1 MSIGAAL
8 VGAGGSLLGGLI
20 GKSGQ
25 SSANRANLNIA
36 REQMA
41 FQERMSNTAYQ
52 RSSADLK
59 KAGLNRILA
68 LGSPASS
75 PAGAQATMQNEN
87 AQLGQAVSGAANSAA
102 SMAMQMAQVKNI
114 EAQTQK
120 VKTETTALGI
130 NAAKGE
136 LGTSV
141 ADTAKKY
148 FSPEAVQKAAAGLTT
163 SAKQGYKN
171 VEKELEQFFNM
182 VEKFNFPGG
191 AKLDKP
197 KSRTEKTYKSGK
209 KSNYKRNK

>member
-1 MSIGAAL
+1 MSIGGAL
-8 VGAGGSLLGGLI
+8 IGAGGALLGGLI

-102 SMAMQMAQVKNI
+102 SVAMQMAQIQNVQ
-114 EAQTQK
+114 AQTKKTK
-120 VKTETTALGI
+120 VETTALGI

-136 LGTSV
+136 FGTSIS
-141 ADTAKKY
+141 DTAKKY
-148 FSPEAVQKAAAGLTT
+148 FSPEAVQKAAEGLST
-163 SAKQGYKN
+163 SAKQGYKDI
-171 VEKELEQFFNM
+171 EKELQKFGEM
-182 VEKFNFPGG
+182 VESFNFPGG
-191 AKLDKP
+191 AKLDKYKP
-197 KSRTEKTYKSGK
+197 MGNKQERKSRKQGKS
-209 KSNYKRNK
+209 